1 MKKQLRLQLIR
12 MTAACAAAAALTFA
26 LSQAALAE
34 NIYLIRDGEE
44 VLVHTTK
51 LTDPEAVLADAG
63 VSLAEADSYQVTESG
78 GTIDV
83 TVQRC
88 QTVTLQ
94 DGAQKS
100 TLSTYAQTVGELLE
114 QQGIVLGAMDEITP
128 AQSSAVTEGM
138 TITITRVRQEESL
151 EEGKLPFETLRYE
164 DDSLPAGE
172 ERVLSEGEKGTVRR
186 TITKTYENDQ
196 LVGSEVTQET
206 VLQEPVA
213 QIVLCGTKEASA
225 PSTRTAS
232 YGSGSVQANEGE
244 KTITTAS
251 GDVISY
257 SRRMSV
263 TATAYSCEGYTG
275 TTATGTTA
283 RYGAIAVDPTV
294 IPYGTRMYIVSDDGA
309 YIYGY
314 ATAEDCGGAIKGN
327 IIDLYFDTIAE
338 CYAFGR
344 RSCTVYILD

>member
-1 MKKQLRLQLIR
+1 M
-12 MTAACAAAAALTFA
+12 
-26 LSQAALAE
+26 
-34 NIYLIRDGEE
+34 
-44 VLVHTTK
+44 
-51 LTDPEAVLADAG
+51 ADAG
-63 VSLAEADSYQVTESG
+63 VSLAEADSYEVTESG
-78 GTIDV
+78 GAIDV

-88 QTVTLQ
+88 QAVALQ
-94 DGAQKS
+94 DGTEKS
-100 TLSTYAQTVGELLE
+100 TLSTYCQTVGELLD
-114 QQGIVLGAMDEITP
+114 QQGIVLGAMDTVTP
-128 AQSSAVTEGM
+128 GRSSAVTEGM
-138 TITITRVRQEESL
+138 TIQITRVRQEEAL

-186 TITKTYENDQ
+186 TVTKTYKNGY
-196 LVGSEVTQET
+196 LVDSQVTQET
-206 VLQEPVA
+206 A
-213 QIVLCGTKEASA
+213 KATRKTSSGT
-225 PSTRTAS
+225 
-232 YGSGSVQANEGE
+232 VQADENG
-244 KTITTAS
+244 KTITTSS

-257 SRRMSV
+257 SRKMSV

-338 CYAFGR
+338 CYEFGR

>member
-1 MKKQLRLQLIR
+1 MKKQLQLQLIR

-26 LSQAALAE
+26 LSQAAFAE

-63 VSLAEADSYQVTESG
+63 VSLAEADSYEVTESG
-78 GTIDV
+78 GAIDV

-88 QTVTLQ
+88 QAVALQ
-94 DGAQKS
+94 DGTEKS
-100 TLSTYAQTVGELLE
+100 TLSTYCQTVGELLD
-114 QQGIVLGAMDEITP
+114 QQGIVLGAMDTVTP
-128 AQSSAVTEGM
+128 GRSSAVTEGM
-138 TITITRVRQEESL
+138 TIQINRVRQEEAL

-186 TITKTYENDQ
+186 TVTKTYKNGY
-196 LVGSEVTQET
+196 LVDSQVTQET

-213 QIVLCGTKEASA
+213 QVVLCGTKEAPA
-225 PSTRTAS
+225 KATRKTS
-232 YGSGSVQANEGE
+232 SGTVQADENG

-257 SRRMSV
+257 SRKMSV

-338 CYAFGR
+338 CYEFGR